1 MKILFNMLLLMGG
14 LCGMGIAFLSDVT
27 VSSTIDFLNGMQLSI
42 VLGAFS
48 IIVII
53 SSIMNLFSSNQ

>member
-1 MKILFNMLLLMGG
+1 MKILFNMLLLMCG

-27 VSSTIDFLNGMQLSI
+27 VSSTVDFLNGMKLSI

-53 SSIMNLFSSNQ
+53 NSIMNMFSSDH